1 MALAGQYRRR
11 AVRASAFGWHGV
23 DAGNGLGQDAIQA
36 ALMVSAFFPRG
47 GIANL
52 RRAEQTAAMA
62 SIAVLGDDLIWGLG
76 TPAPRCNSHFHAF
89 AFLALDAHLA
99 NRLQAFGNVVIGR
112 SGCAH
117 CPEGEYGCWYG
128 QHLLDLV
135 HANTLMVANHAR
147 GHGTASVEKYSG
159 NPEAV
164 KRPYTGKGYCRI
176 NALRWIKSLKASPH

>member
-1 MALAGQYRRR
+1 MDRMTERRR
-11 AVRASAFGWHGV
+11 DRRIP
-23 DAGNGLGQDAIQA
+23 LGCKVGIRLEGQA
-36 ALMVSAFFPRG
+36 ALVVGAFFPRG
-47 GIANL
+47 GVTNF
-52 RRAEQTAAMA
+52 RRAEQAAAMA
-62 SIAVLGDDLIWGLG
+62 GIAVLGDDFIRRLG
-76 TPAPRCNSHFHAF
+76 SPATRCSGHFHAF
-89 AFLALDAHLA
+89 ALLALDAHLA
-99 NRLQAFGNVVIGR
+99 NRFQAFGNVVIGR

-147 GHGTASVEKYSG
+147 GHETASAEKYSG
-159 NPEAV
+159 NLKAV